1 VILSVS
7 TVKDAPGNVE
17 KWVRR
22 NLAGG
27 IDHLVVCLDA
37 PQPDVEALLDAH
49 PDVTAV
55 RAHGAWFAGEPAE
68 DLNERQVINAG
79 LVSRLVAGM
88 PWAQWLFH
96 VDGDEVVQVDRE
108 RLLALEPEVRAVRL
122 RPVEAVSR
130 WRTDGD
136 PTLFK
141 RLPTEDELAELV
153 RVGILAKPDRR
164 RFFRGH
170 VTGKPGLRPS
180 LDLGLG
186 VHKVLDRDARPVP
199 LVHRRGMRVL
209 HYESPDGEEF
219 VRKWTALL
227 SSGAPVQHRGTRGRL
242 SDALARLLAA
252 ETDPAQREAEVRRLY
267 DQWAADD
274 VETLG
279 RLGLLV
285 EIDPDERP
293 RTAPAPAAAEV
304 QALRTLLERAY
315 AVPKLGFRAMSVRS
329 DIDQVVAD
337 LQRGL

>member
-1 VILSVS
+1 MILSVS

-27 IDHLVVCLDA
+27 IDHLVVCLDS
-37 PQPDVEALLDAH
+37 PQPEVEDLLDAH

-55 RAHGAWFAGEPAE
+55 RAHGDWFAGEPAE

-88 PWAQWLFH
+88 PWAEWLFH
-96 VDGDEVVQVDRE
+96 VDGDEVVQIERDR
-108 RLLALEPEVRAVRL
+108 LTALEPEVRAVRL

-130 WRTDGD
+130 WHTDGD

-141 RLPTEDELAELV
+141 RLPTDDELEELV
-153 RVGILAKPDRR
+153 RLGVLTRPNRR
-164 RFFRGH
+164 LYFRGH
-170 VTGKPGLRPS
+170 VTGKPGVRPS
-180 LDLGLG
+180 LDLGIGL
-186 VHKVLDRDARPVP
+186 HKVLDRDGRPVS
-199 LVHRRGMRVL
+199 LVHRRGLRLL

-219 VRKWTALL
+219 MRKWTALL

-242 SDALARLLAA
+242 SEALAALLAS
-252 ETDPAQREAEVRRLY
+252 ETDERKRKAEVRRIY
-267 DQWAADD
+267 DEWAADD
-274 VETLG
+274 VETLS

-285 EIDPDERP
+285 EIDPDARP
-293 RTAPAPAAAEV
+293 RTGPPPTDDDV
-304 QALRTLLERAY
+304 RALRALLERAQEI
-315 AVPKLGFRAMSVRS
+315 PKLGFRAMFLRP
-329 DIDQVVAD
+329 DIDDVVTD